1 MSVQEQVQETCE
13 ACGCVAEIGSIIN
26 EGDDQVT
33 LTVEAADAASA
44 EARLEK
50 FVELARSIYSDVVV
64 AKEIQTTTDGV
75 VLNCSLTFSC
85 TAEKIIFEMRS
96 RAI

>member
-13 ACGCVAEIGSIIN
+13 ACGCVAEIGSIIS
-26 EGDDQVT
+26 EGDDQVV
-33 LTVEAADAASA
+33 LTVEAANAEEA
-44 EARLEK
+44 EARLAS
-50 FVELARSIYSDVVV
+50 FIELARAIYSDVVV
-64 AKEIQTTTDGV
+64 AKESASSEVGV
-75 VLNCSLTFSC
+75 TLTCQLTFSC